1 MTVQELLKSRANG
14 LHFLMTL
21 SRTDP
26 YATYPGRTPAR
37 RADILR
43 HLQVLDAQT
52 TDTLDTLATS
62 LRAAAFPSTLSPH
75 DLYMLRQRM
84 HCAIDFLARLAE
96 SLPDPD
102 WLHTRSMDL
111 ALEDQWL
118 LLGVWKEFGLSW
130 LQNLAWRISKAI
142 PENNLTEA

>member
-1 MTVQELLKSRANG
+1 
-14 LHFLMTL
+14 
-21 SRTDP
+21 
-26 YATYPGRTPAR
+26 
-37 RADILR
+37 
-43 HLQVLDAQT
+43 
-52 TDTLDTLATS
+52 
-62 LRAAAFPSTLSPH
+62 
-75 DLYMLRQRM
+75 MLRQRM